1 MRLTAAALV
10 AVFAA
15 TLAATPADA
24 NDTMAELR
32 TGGLEFVQSGDVTMA
47 EEHLSISPE
56 FITVDYVFRNNADR
70 DISTV
75 IAFPLPDIAGSPDM
89 NIAIPDWESDN
100 FLDFKATQEGAPI
113 EVNLQQ
119 KAFALS
125 LDVTG
130 DLETAGIPLTP
141 FGEKVGVALGKLDPE
156 TAKDWVSRGIVIEEE
171 WDEGAGMK
179 KHLTPLWTL
188 KSAYWWKTTF
198 PAKADVKVSH
208 RYKTG
213 MGGTVG
219 LTFLDDKNVPG
230 GDRWDEYKTKY
241 CVDDDLKNTIE
252 KSIAAAPEDRKYSTY
267 VENWISYVLTTGGNW
282 AGSIN
287 KFKLTIDKGAPGN
300 LVSFCGANVKKT
312 GPTTFEMVAEE
323 FWPERD
329 LDILLLKKPLGDL

>member
-1 MRLTAAALV
+1 MRLIAASLLAFLCVSTAH
-10 AVFAA
+10 
-15 TLAATPADA
+15 A
-24 NDTMAELR
+24 NDTMAELK

-56 FITVDYVFRNNADR
+56 TIKVDYVFRNNADR

-75 IAFPLPDIAGSPDM
+75 IAFPLPDIVGSPDM

-113 EVNLQQ
+113 DVNLQQ

-125 LDVTG
+125 LDVTA
-130 DLETAGIPLTP
+130 DLENAGIPLTP

-156 TAKDWVSRGIVIEEE
+156 IAKDWITRGIIIEEE
-171 WDEGAGMK
+171 WDQGMGMQ
-179 KHLTPLWTL
+179 KHFTPFWKLQ
-188 KSAYWWKTTF
+188 SAYWWKTTF
-198 PAKADVKVSH
+198 PAKTDVRVSH
-208 RYKTG
+208 VYKTG

-219 LTFLDDKNVPG
+219 MSFLDDG
-230 GDRWDEYKTKY
+230 GKVGGERWDDYKVKY
-241 CVDDDLKNTIE
+241 CVDDDLKRTIE
-252 KSIAAAPEDRKYSTY
+252 KAIAAAPEDRKYSTY

-300 LVSFCGANVKKT
+300 LVSFCGTNVKKT
-312 GPTTFEMVAEE
+312 GPTTFEMEAEE
-323 FWPERD
+323 FWPERN
-329 LDILLLKKPLGDL
+329 LEILLLKKPEGDL